1 MTASG
6 YNLNCNPGGAISS
19 EIKGVG
25 WGGAGRWGL
34 GVKGL
39 TQAGNLTLFYRLV
52 SQHIK
57 DGRRSCCRS
66 RRQEGTPQV
75 QAEDRSYLQEQGP
88 QARPEGVRGS
98 STYTQS

>member
-1 MTASG
+1 MTALG
-6 YNLNCNPGGAISS
+6 YNLNSNPGGVISS
-19 EIKGVG
+19 EIEGVG
-25 WGGAGRWGL
+25 WSGVRRWGL
-34 GVKGL
+34 GVQGL
-39 TQAGNLTLFYRLV
+39 THAGNLTLLYRLV
-52 SQHIK
+52 LQHIK
-57 DGRRSCCRS
+57 DGRRSCCSS